1 MEINEARLSS
11 LPVILKLSGKEVVL
25 DELAA
30 GQLQHELQAR
40 PHQVAKIL
48 HIWEVWSIFSNFSVT
63 FYWNSFLN
71 LGLAGSKIPKIVG
84 KKYGSFSPK
93 IMYVEDFF

>member
-1 MEINEARLSS
+1 MAQGVSNHSKGIERNELFWQRLEKYFASHINFILNRFIDQLENQSNMEINEARLSS

-48 HIWEVWSIFSNFSVT
+48 HI
-63 FYWNSFLN
+63 
-71 LGLAGSKIPKIVG
+71 
-84 KKYGSFSPK
+84 
-93 IMYVEDFF
+93 